1 MIANERAELLT
12 REILEK
18 EKSEM
23 VGDEDKE
30 REAKVNVV

>member
-1 MIANERAELLT
+1 MIENERTELLT

-23 VGDEDKE
+23 VGDDKE
-30 REAKVNVV
+30 REAKVIVV